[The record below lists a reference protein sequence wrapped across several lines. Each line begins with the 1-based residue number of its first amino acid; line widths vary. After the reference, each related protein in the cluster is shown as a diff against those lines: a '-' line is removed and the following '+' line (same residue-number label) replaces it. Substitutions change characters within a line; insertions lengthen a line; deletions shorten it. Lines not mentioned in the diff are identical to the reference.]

1 MPLVPG
7 QAVEALWPED
17 GEWYNAVVRAVT
29 NKGIELDY
37 EDGDFRADATEDEI
51 RVKEPVEEESSMAD
65 LLDGILDAPD
75 PEPEPGIEVS
85 NEMAHL
91 DAELDDGLGDL
102 LDGIIDDEEE
112 AAVAPE
118 EPTVAPEEPAAAEP
132 VVAAPGEVAAAIADA
147 YREDFHLEKDVEAED
162 VVDAFS
168 TNDKAAS
175 VLQAAVRGRSARKEK
190 PSLAVGACVE
200 ARFGGDD
207 EWFPGKVDGVNEDGT
222 YAIAYDDGDREENV
236 QPALVRAVVPDA
248 PDAPDEPGVDG
259 GATASPP
266 SEPAEP
272 EPEPEPTTEEDATDG
287 VFNLTAIHERK
298 ELPAPRRLDMNAN
311 AGEGEKPLRKQ
322 QAEKRKPRPRP
333 FSAGAV
339 RENKSPTKKVK
350 RKKRRPR
357 SAAAMRNR
365 ASDASYIEG
374 IVASTP
380 SQLGY
385 GSRLWDG
392 VRRWI
397 DEREAEQA
405 ARREAED
412 AAPPPPSP
420 PKRRRRPR
428 TAGARPRTSNAD
440 AVRHATDAIYKSPP
454 RILEARP
461 PPPLIAGAPAPAPA
475 KRRSP
480 ERRPAPMP
488 PGHLMNGVMLKLRKP
503 PRRRAR
509 DIEAL
514 ERGFTLRI

>member
-1 MPLVPG
+1 
-7 QAVEALWPED
+7 
-17 GEWYNAVVRAVT
+17 
-29 NKGIELDY
+29 
-37 EDGDFRADATEDEI
+37 
-51 RVKEPVEEESSMAD
+51 
-65 LLDGILDAPD
+65 
-75 PEPEPGIEVS
+75 
-85 NEMAHL
+85 
-91 DAELDDGLGDL
+91 
-102 LDGIIDDEEE
+102 
-112 AAVAPE
+112 
-118 EPTVAPEEPAAAEP
+118 
-132 VVAAPGEVAAAIADA
+132 
-147 YREDFHLEKDVEAED
+147 
-162 VVDAFS
+162 
-168 TNDKAAS
+168 
-175 VLQAAVRGRSARKEK
+175 
-190 PSLAVGACVE
+190 
-200 ARFGGDD
+200 
-207 EWFPGKVDGVNEDGT
+207 
-222 YAIAYDDGDREENV
+222 
-236 QPALVRAVVPDA
+236 
-248 PDAPDEPGVDG
+248 
-259 GATASPP
+259 
-266 SEPAEP
+266 
-272 EPEPEPTTEEDATDG
+272 
-287 VFNLTAIHERK
+287 
-298 ELPAPRRLDMNAN
+298 
-311 AGEGEKPLRKQ
+311 
-322 QAEKRKPRPRP
+322 
-333 FSAGAV
+333 
-339 RENKSPTKKVK
+339 
-350 RKKRRPR
+350 
-357 SAAAMRNR
+357 MRNR

-461 PPPLIAGAPAPAPA
+461 PPPLVAGAPAPAPA

-514 ERGFTLRI
+514 EKGFTLRI

>member
-102 LDGIIDDEEE
+102 LDGIIDEEE
-112 AAVAPE
+112 E
-118 EPTVAPEEPAAAEP
+118 EKP
-132 VVAAPGEVAAAIADA
+132 VVAQPGEVAAAIADA
-147 YREDFHLEKDVEAED
+147 YREDFHLEKDVKEED
-162 VVDAFS
+162 VVGAFS
-168 TNDKAAS
+168 ANDKAAS
-175 VLQAAVRGRSARKEK
+175 VLQAAVRGRSARKPK
-190 PSLAVGACVE
+190 ALLAVGTCVE

-207 EWFPGKVDGVNEDGT
+207 EWFPGKIEAVNDDQT
-222 YAIAYDDGDREENV
+222 YDIAYDDGDREESV
-236 QPALVRAVVPDA
+236 RPALVRAVVAEPDA
-248 PDAPDEPGVDG
+248 ADAPPETSADG
-259 GATASPP
+259 DAATA
-266 SEPAEP
+266 EPEAAP
-272 EPEPEPTTEEDATDG
+272 EPEPEPATEEDATDG

-311 AGEGEKPLRKQ
+311 EGAGEKPLRKQ
-322 QAEKRKPRPRP
+322 RLKPKPRPV
-333 FSAGAV
+333 SAGAV
-339 RENKSPTKKVK
+339 RETKSPTKKVK

-365 ASDASYIEG
+365 ASDASYVEG

-428 TAGARPRTSNAD
+428 TAGARPRTSNAAAVQD
-440 AVRHATDAIYKSPP
+440 ARNAIYNSPP
-454 RILEARP
+454 RLLEARP

-475 KRRSP
+475 KWRSP

>member
-85 NEMAHL
+85 NEMAQL

-102 LDGIIDDEEE
+102 LDGIIDEEE
-112 AAVAPE
+112 E
-118 EPTVAPEEPAAAEP
+118 EKP
-132 VVAAPGEVAAAIADA
+132 VVAQPGEVAAAIADA

-162 VVDAFS
+162 VVGAFS

-175 VLQAAVRGRSARKEK
+175 VLQAAVRGHSARKK
-190 PSLAVGACVE
+190 PLLAVGTCVE

-207 EWFPGKVDGVNEDGT
+207 EWFPGTIEAVNDDQT
-222 YAIAYDDGDREENV
+222 YDIAYDDGDREESV
-236 QPALVRAVVPDA
+236 QPALVRAVVVPE

-266 SEPAEP
+266 SEPEPVPAEP
-272 EPEPEPTTEEDATDG
+272 EPATEEDATDG

-311 AGEGEKPLRKQ
+311 NGEGEKPLRKERL
-322 QAEKRKPRPRP
+322 APKPPRPRP
-333 FSAGAV
+333 VSAGAV
-339 RENKSPTKKVK
+339 RETKSPTKKVK

-365 ASDASYIEG
+365 ASDASYVEG

-428 TAGARPRTSNAD
+428 TAGARPRTSNAAAVQD
-440 AVRHATDAIYKSPP
+440 ARNAIYNSPP

-461 PPPLIAGAPAPAPA
+461 PPPLVAGAPAPAPA

-488 PGHLMNGVMLKLRKP
+488 PGHLMNGVMLKLKKP